1 MSKKAAARKPASKKA
16 PSKKTTP
23 KKSAPKK
30 AARKSPARKPAKK
43 AAPAKTAQRKSAL
56 KKAASRKATAAR
68 ATPTT
73 SRSIADQAIAFLRF
87 AASTADAQI
96 GSMPDEHALSQL
108 HGADNHAAWTLGH
121 QALSRAWFASSISGV
136 MPPIPETYSSLFGG
150 KSKPSADP
158 GMYPSLDELR
168 TNYRSSLDALIAA
181 AESLTD
187 ADLGKPAH
195 GDSGGWLTTRLD
207 AVLKAAWHEGWHG
220 GQIATLRRGL
230 GLPPLM

>member
-16 PSKKTTP
+16 PSRKPATKKA
-23 KKSAPKK
+23 APKK

-43 AAPAKTAQRKSAL
+43 AAPRKASSAKKSSPRKGGGSGTTP
-56 KKAASRKATAAR
+56 AASRSVAN
-68 ATPTT
+68 
-73 SRSIADQAIAFLRF
+73 QAIAFLRF

-136 MPPIPETYSSLFGG
+136 MPPIPETYSALFGG

-168 TNYRSSLDALIAA
+168 ANYSSSLHALIAA

-187 ADLGKPAH
+187 ADLDKPAH
-195 GDSGGWLTTRLD
+195 GDSGGWLTSRLD
-207 AVLKAAWHEGWHG
+207 ALLKAAWHEGWHG